1 MKLSLVMIVKDEQK
15 HIKKCIQHVKK
26 YVDEIVVVDTGS
38 TDRTKTILSK
48 LPVILFEEKW
58 DGHFANMRNK
68 AIAKAT
74 GDWILVLDA
83 DEIVTHFDYND
94 IRTFMLEPGIGAIR
108 LKSKF
113 EEEGTI
119 KEAISFVPRLFPRE
133 VCFQGRIH
141 EQLESDLPRRNVP
154 IYANHYGYFRTD
166 KSDRNIPL
174 LLKALEDEPLQ
185 PYYHYQL
192 GKEFSGINNITE
204 SLQHFRLFYTNR
216 ENDKQY
222 TKEGIVSFL
231 YELREAQLYEEMNM
245 VISETISNMD
255 DYADFHFI
263 RGLFYMDYIQQN
275 SSERFHLTNLIEVS
289 YLKCLDIGDKG
300 LNNGV
305 VGTGSFLAAYNLAV
319 YYELMH
325 GLIPQGKERAKQM
338 YQYAANYKYL
348 PALQRLKTL

>member
-1 MKLSLVMIVKDEQK
+1 MKLSLVMIVKNEQK
-15 HIKKCIQHVKK
+15 HIKKCIQHAKK
-26 YVDEIVVVDTGS
+26 YVDEIIVVDTGS

-48 LPVILFEEKW
+48 LPVTLFEEEW

-68 AIAKAT
+68 AIDKAA

-83 DEIVTHFDYND
+83 DEIVTHFDYNA
-94 IRTFMLEPGIGAIR
+94 IRSFMIEPSIGIIR

-113 EEEGTI
+113 EDEGIT
-119 KEAISFVPRLFPRE
+119 KEAINFVPRLFPRG
-133 VCFQGRIH
+133 VHFQGRIH

-154 IYANHYGYFRTD
+154 IYANHFGYYRTN

-192 GKEFSGINNITE
+192 GKEYAGVKNITE
-204 SLQHFRLFYTNR
+204 ALNHFRLFYSNR
-216 ENDKQY
+216 EDNKRY

-231 YELREAQLYEEMNM
+231 YELKGEQLYEEMDM
-245 VISETISNMD
+245 VITETISKMD
-255 DYADFHFI
+255 HYADFHFI

-275 SSERFHLTNLIEVS
+275 SSERFHLINLIEKS
-289 YLKCLDIGDKG
+289 YLKCLEIGDKG
-300 LNNGV
+300 LNDGV
-305 VGTGSFLAAYNLAV
+305 VGTGSFLAAFNLAV
-319 YYELMH
+319 YYELMD
-325 GLIPQGKERAKQM
+325 GIIPHGKERAKQM
-338 YQYAANYKYL
+338 YLLAAKYKYL